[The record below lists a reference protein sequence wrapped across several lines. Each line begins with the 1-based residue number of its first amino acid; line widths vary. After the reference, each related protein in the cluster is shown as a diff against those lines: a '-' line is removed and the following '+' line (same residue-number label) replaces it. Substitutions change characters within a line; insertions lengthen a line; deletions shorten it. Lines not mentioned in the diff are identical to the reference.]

1 MSDLIIALIGLGY
14 VLLGAEYLLSRL
26 RRSVRRE
33 PRRHLP
39 RRARRRGARLRG
51 AGFQCDDCGKT
62 VILRQQQ
69 SLDLPAGWFVLV
81 GPDPGEREVFTERH
95 EFCSIACVAE
105 FAHRVVET
113 RAREVAGS

>member
-1 MSDLIIALIGLGY
+1 MNG
-14 VLLGAEYLLSRL
+14 
-26 RRSVRRE
+26 
-33 PRRHLP
+33 P
-39 RRARRRGARLRG
+39 
-51 AGFQCDDCGKT
+51 GFQCDDCGKT